1 MQKIIQQFLLILF
14 VFLQCMSPLAH
25 AHVDGHN
32 AGHSL
37 HSHELSVQS
46 QMLESHV
53 ENEAGAVITMPH
65 AYPAS
70 DSPTVSDP
78 SVELVAS
85 PYRMDHAPLL
95 AAAFPTLFHIPL
107 SASCH
112 TLAWAQ
118 APPSLVHPA

>member
-1 MQKIIQQFLLILF
+1 MQKTIQQFLLILF
-14 VFLQCMSPLAH
+14 VFLQCLSPLAH

-32 AGHSL
+32 ADHSL
-37 HSHELSVQS
+37 HSHELSVHV

-53 ENEAGAVITMPH
+53 ETDEGAVITMPH

-85 PYRMDHAPLL
+85 PYRVDHEPRLQAVFSVLFNTPL
-95 AAAFPTLFHIPL
+95 T
-107 SASCH
+107 ASCY
-112 TLAWAQ
+112 TLAWSQ
-118 APPSLVHPA
+118 APPAITHLA

>member
-37 HSHELSVQS
+37 HSHELSVQA

-53 ENEAGAVITMPH
+53 ENEAGAVVTMPH

-85 PYRMDHAPLL
+85 LYRIDYEPRLV
-95 AAAFPTLFHIPL
+95 AAFSTLFHVPL

-112 TLAWAQ
+112 TLAWSQ
-118 APPSLVHPA
+118 APPPRAHLA

>member
-14 VFLQCMSPLAH
+14 VFLQCLSPLAH

-32 AGHSL
+32 ADHSL
-37 HSHELSVQS
+37 HSHELSVYV

-53 ENEAGAVITMPH
+53 ENDEGAVITMPH

-78 SVELVAS
+78 SVELATS
-85 PYRMDHAPLL
+85 LYRVDHEPRLPAVFSALFNAPL
-95 AAAFPTLFHIPL
+95 T
-107 SASCH
+107 ASCYAS
-112 TLAWAQ
+112 AWSQ
-118 APPSLVHPA
+118 APPAITHLA